1 MYPLPHPLADRR
13 ATRWSSSSRSTACGR
28 TRRRRRRSRSTCRS
42 PRPSQPK
49 GAAHSSRSLVRTA
62 DESRGHDTRSE
73 ESRCVS
79 YVFKKNQ
86 ASVFQISDII
96 TRVTVL
102 YGSLFAPAR
111 RYTQNTNHNRI
122 AFVWNVTSSLQ
133 PGPALLLAV
142 LSRRHDVPL
151 NVLAPVIGWGKG

>member
-96 TRVTVL
+96 TRVTRVL
-102 YGSLFAPAR
+102 YGFLFAPATL
-111 RYTQNTNHNRI
+111 RYTKTQITI
-122 AFVWNVTSSLQ
+122 AFVWNIPSSLQ
-133 PGPALLLAV
+133 PGPTLLFSVAV
-142 LSRRHDVPL
+142 TMYH
-151 NVLAPVIGWGKG
+151 